1 MLYRIIVLTRLPFSS
16 KVVKRGIDHK
26 PAMTIRISGNVLHLD
41 HFAEATLWIERG
53 AITRVQ
59 DGLDPDAD
67 HFSEGYVVPG
77 FIDLQLNG
85 AYGDDFTTHWGAVT
99 RVASRLPQTGCTSF
113 LPTLIT
119 SPFDSYSKRLQE
131 VCEAMTLSDSPRD
144 SSSQNALLVMTY
156 SGANILG
163 VHLDGPYLNPIK
175 TGAHNSEFLRE
186 INVDEMIRWA
196 DPDIVRIVT
205 LAPELP
211 NATQAIRALNGVGIT
226 VSAGHSN
233 ATFDEA
239 IKGFDNGIKWGTHLF
254 NAMSGLHHRDPGLA
268 GALLSSSTPCGLI
281 VDGVHVHP
289 AMVKLAYQAKGV
301 DGLCLVTDAQAAM
314 GTSKRSSQIG
324 DRKTF
329 ADDTSVRLAD
339 GTLAGSILKMDQ
351 AVRNMIKFSGCTLAE
366 AINMASRT
374 PANLLGLN
382 HKGRIAEGCDADLVI
397 LDKNLHAQKTFV
409 AGKLLHH

>member
-1 MLYRIIVLTRLPFSS
+1 
-16 KVVKRGIDHK
+16 
-26 PAMTIRISGNVLHLD
+26 MTIQISGNILLSNR
-41 HFAEATLWIERG
+41 FTEATLWIERG
-53 AITRVQ
+53 AITRIQ
-59 DGLDPDAD
+59 DGIDPDANHYSD
-67 HFSEGYVVPG
+67 SYIVPG

-85 AYGDDFTTHWGAVT
+85 AYGDDFTTNGGAVT

-113 LPTLIT
+113 LPTIIT
-119 SPFDSYSKRLQE
+119 SPFNSYPKRLQE
-131 VCEAMTLSDSPRD
+131 ICKVMNLSNDPRD
-144 SSSQNALLVMTY
+144 SSSQSALLGMTY

-163 VHLDGPYLNPIK
+163 VHLEGPYLNPVK
-175 TGAHNSEFLRE
+175 TGAHNLDFLRE

-196 DPDIVRIVT
+196 DPTIVRIVT

-211 NATQAIRALNGVGIT
+211 NAFAAIRALNGNGIT
-226 VSAGHSN
+226 VSAGHSTAN
-233 ATFDEA
+233 FDEA
-239 IKGFDNGIKWGTHLF
+239 VKGFENGIKWGTHLF

-289 AMVKLAYQAKGV
+289 AMVKLAFEMKGV

-324 DRKTF
+324 DRNTF

-351 AVRNMIKFSGCTLAE
+351 AVRNMIEFTGCSLAD

-374 PANLLGLN
+374 PARVLGLN
-382 HKGRIAEGCDADLVI
+382 RKGRIAEGCDADIVI
-397 LDKNLHAQKTFV
+397 LDKELNVQKTFV
-409 AGKLLHH
+409 AGDLVFEN

>member
-1 MLYRIIVLTRLPFSS
+1 
-16 KVVKRGIDHK
+16 
-26 PAMTIRISGNVLHLD
+26 MTIRISGNVLRSD
-41 HFAEATLWIERG
+41 RFAEATLWIERG
-53 AITRVQ
+53 TITRVQ
-59 DGLDPDAD
+59 DGIDSSAE
-67 HFSEGYVVPG
+67 HFSDGYIVPG

-85 AYGDDFTTHWGAVT
+85 AYGDDFTTNGDAVT

-119 SPFDSYSKRLQE
+119 SPFESYPKRLQE
-131 VCEAMTLSDSPRD
+131 ICEAMKRT
-144 SSSQNALLVMTY
+144 T
-156 SGANILG
+156 GANILG
-163 VHLDGPYLNPIK
+163 VHLEGPYLNPIK
-175 TGAHNSEFLRE
+175 TGAHNSELLRKIKVE
-186 INVDEMIRWA
+186 EMIRWA
-196 DPDIVRIVT
+196 DPGIVRIVT

-211 NATQAIRALNGVGIT
+211 NALEAIRALNGNGIT
-226 VSAGHSN
+226 VSAGHST

-239 IKGFDNGIKWGTHLF
+239 VKGFENGIKWGTHLF

-289 AMVKLAYQAKGV
+289 AMVKLAFEMKGV
-301 DGLCLVTDAQAAM
+301 EGLCLITDAQAAM

-324 DRKTF
+324 DRNTF

-351 AVRNMIKFSGCTLAE
+351 AVRNMIEFTGCSLAD
-366 AINMASRT
+366 AIHMASRT

-382 HKGRIAEGCDADLVI
+382 RKGLIAEGCDADIVI
-397 LDKNLHAQKTFV
+397 LDKKLNVQKTFV
-409 AGKLLHH
+409 AGKMVFEN

>member
-1 MLYRIIVLTRLPFSS
+1 MTHLPFRS

-26 PAMTIRISGNVLHLD
+26 PAMTLRISGTVLRLD

-59 DGLDPDAD
+59 DGLDPHAD
-67 HFSEGYVVPG
+67 HFSEGYIVPG

-85 AYGDDFTTHWGAVT
+85 AYGDDFTTNGDAVT

-131 VCEAMTLSDSPRD
+131 ICEAMNLLNSPRD
-144 SSSQNALLVMTY
+144 SSSYSALLGMAD
-156 SGANILG
+156 SGGQGAIILG
-163 VHLDGPYLNPIK
+163 VHLEGPYLNPIK
-175 TGAHNSEFLRE
+175 TGAHNAEWLRE
-186 INVDEMIRWA
+186 INVEEMICWA
-196 DPDIVRIVT
+196 DPSIVRIVT

-211 NATQAIRALNGVGIT
+211 NAPQAIRALNRVGIT

-239 IKGFDNGIKWGTHLF
+239 IKGCENGIKWGTHLF

-314 GTSKRSSQIG
+314 GTSKRNSQIG
-324 DRKTF
+324 DRNTF
-329 ADDTSVRLAD
+329 ADESSVRLAD

-351 AVRNMIKFSGCTLAE
+351 AVRNVIEFTDCSLAE

-382 HKGRIAEGCDADLVI
+382 RKGRIAEGCEADIVI
-397 LDKNLHAQKTFV
+397 LDKELTVQKTFV
-409 AGKLLHH
+409 AGKLVFVA

>member
-1 MLYRIIVLTRLPFSS
+1 MTRLPFRS
-16 KVVKRGIDHK
+16 KVAKRGIDHK
-26 PAMTIRISGNVLHLD
+26 PAMTIRISGNVLRLD

-59 DGLDPDAD
+59 DGLDPNAD
-67 HFSEGYVVPG
+67 HFSDGYIVPG

-85 AYGDDFTTHWGAVT
+85 AYGDDFTTHGDAVT
-99 RVASRLPQTGCTSF
+99 RVASRLPQSGCTSF

-119 SPFDSYSKRLQE
+119 SPFDSYPKRLQE
-131 VCEAMTLSDSPRD
+131 ICEAMNLLNSPSRQTD
-144 SSSQNALLVMTY
+144 AVSKTASVSGQ
-156 SGANILG
+156 GANILG
-163 VHLDGPYLNPIK
+163 VHLEGPYLNPIK
-175 TGAHNSEFLRE
+175 TGAHNSNLLRE
-186 INVDEMIRWA
+186 IDIEEMIRWA
-196 DPDIVRIVT
+196 DSSIVRIVT

-211 NATQAIRALNGVGIT
+211 NAPQAIRALNGVGIT
-226 VSAGHSN
+226 VSAGHST

-239 IKGFDNGIKWGTHLF
+239 VKGFENGIKWGTHLY

-289 AMVKLAYQAKGV
+289 TMVKLAYQAKGM

-324 DRKTF
+324 DRNTF

-351 AVRNMIKFSGCTLAE
+351 AVRNMIKFTDCTLAE

-382 HKGRIAEGCDADLVI
+382 RKGRIAEGCDADIVI
-397 LDKNLHAQKTFV
+397 LDKELNVQKTFV
-409 AGKLLHH
+409 AGIMVFQC

>member
-1 MLYRIIVLTRLPFSS
+1 
-16 KVVKRGIDHK
+16 
-26 PAMTIRISGNVLHLD
+26 MTIQISGNCLLSD

-53 AITRVQ
+53 TITRVQ
-59 DGLDPDAD
+59 DGIDSHAD
-67 HFSEGYVVPG
+67 HYSDGYIVPG

-85 AYGDDFTTHWGAVT
+85 GYGDDFTTHGDAVA

-119 SPFDSYSKRLQE
+119 SQFDSYPKRLQE
-131 VCEAMTLSDSPRD
+131 ICKAKNLSNSSRD
-144 SSSQNALLVMTY
+144 SSSQSALLGMTY

-163 VHLDGPYLNPIK
+163 VHLEGPYLNPVK
-175 TGAHNSEFLRE
+175 TGAHNSELLRE
-186 INVDEMIRWA
+186 INVEEMIRWA
-196 DPDIVRIVT
+196 DPTIVRIVT

-211 NATQAIRALNGVGIT
+211 NALKAIRSLNGNGIT
-226 VSAGHSN
+226 VSAGHST

-239 IKGFDNGIKWGTHLF
+239 VKGFENGIKWGTHLF

-289 AMVKLAYQAKGV
+289 AMVKLAFEMKGV
-301 DGLCLVTDAQAAM
+301 GGVCLVTDAQAAM

-324 DRKTF
+324 DRNTF

-339 GTLAGSILKMDQ
+339 GTLAGSILKMNQ
-351 AVRNMIKFSGCTLAE
+351 AVRSMIAFTGCSLAD
-366 AINMASRT
+366 AVNMASRT

-382 HKGRIAEGCDADLVI
+382 RKGRIAEGCDADIVI
-397 LDKNLHAQKTFV
+397 LDKELKVQKTFV
-409 AGKLLHH
+409 AGKLAFEN

>member
-1 MLYRIIVLTRLPFSS
+1 
-16 KVVKRGIDHK
+16 
-26 PAMTIRISGNVLHLD
+26 MTIRISGNVLRSD

-53 AITRVQ
+53 TITRIQ
-59 DGLDPDAD
+59 DGIDSSAE
-67 HFSEGYVVPG
+67 HFSDGYIVPG

-85 AYGDDFTTHWGAVT
+85 AYGDDFTTNGDAVA

-119 SPFDSYSKRLQE
+119 SPFESYPKRLQE
-131 VCEAMTLSDSPRD
+131 LCEARNLLNNSRD
-144 SSSQNALLVMTY
+144 SSSHPSTARDNHHAPLGTPRGMTH

-163 VHLDGPYLNPIK
+163 VHLEGPYLNPIK
-175 TGAHNSEFLRE
+175 TGAHNSELLRKIKVE
-186 INVDEMIRWA
+186 EMIRWA
-196 DPDIVRIVT
+196 DPGIVRIVT

-211 NATQAIRALNGVGIT
+211 NALEAIRALNENGIT
-226 VSAGHSN
+226 VSAGHST

-239 IKGFDNGIKWGTHLF
+239 VKGFENGIKWGTHLF

-289 AMVKLAYQAKGV
+289 AMVKLAFEMKGIE
-301 DGLCLVTDAQAAM
+301 GLCLITDAQAAM

-324 DRKTF
+324 DRNTF

-351 AVRNMIKFSGCTLAE
+351 AVKNIIEFTGCSLAD
-366 AINMASRT
+366 AIHMASRT

-382 HKGRIAEGCDADLVI
+382 RKGRIAEGCDADIVI
-397 LDKNLHAQKTFV
+397 LDKKLNVQKTFV
-409 AGKLLHH
+409 AGKMVFEN